1 MKDKLDLFIN
11 GSWVESK
18 STEKIEVINPANEEL
33 IGHITAGTKDDIN
46 NAVQAACNAF
56 KTYQYTSKDERIELL
71 NNIVA
76 EYENRYDDF
85 VQTIT
90 EEMGAPIWL
99 SEKAQASTG
108 IKNIYETLDAL
119 KDYQF
124 EKPEGEY
131 TLIKEPIGVI
141 GMITPWNWPMN
152 QITTKVSAALA
163 AGCTMVL
170 KPSEIS
176 PYCAMLLAEVFD
188 KAGVPNGVFNVV
200 NGYGPTVGAALSE
213 HPDVAMMSFT
223 GSTRA
228 GIAVAQASAVS
239 VKRVH
244 QELGGKSSNIIL
256 DDVADLEKS
265 VKGGAG
271 HCFLNSGQ
279 SCNAPTKMLV
289 SAKNYD
295 KAVEVAVQTANSTT
309 VGDPQGEFRIGP
321 IANKVQYEKILRMIE
336 IGIEEGASLVAGG
349 IEKPEGYEKGYYV
362 KPTVFANVT
371 NDMTIA
377 KEEIFGPVLSIIKYD
392 NEDEAIEIA
401 NDTEYGLAG
410 YVQGEPEHAKE
421 VARKIRAG
429 QVIINGGARGTGA
442 PFGGYKSS
450 GNGREHGFLAASCR
464 AKPPAN
470 HWAMGEIVMD
480 IQPRRSWTKAD
491 QCLVASFEASMYHS
505 GCRCMCN

>member
-1 MKDKLDLFIN
+1 MKDKLDFYIN
-11 GSWVESK
+11 GSWVESE
-18 STEKIEVINPANEEL
+18 STEKIEVINPANEEV
-33 IGHITAGTKDDIN
+33 IGHITAGTKGDIN
-46 NAVQAACNAF
+46 SAVKAACEAF
-56 KTYQYTSKDERIELL
+56 KTYQYTTKEERIELL
-71 NNIVA
+71 NNIIT

-85 VQTIT
+85 VQVIT
-90 EEMGAPIWL
+90 EEMGAPLWL

-108 IKNIYETLDAL
+108 IKNFHETLDAL

-124 EKPEGEY
+124 EKLEGDY

-265 VKGGAG
+265 VRGGAG

-289 SAKNYD
+289 SSNNYE
-295 KAVEVAVQTANSTT
+295 KAVEIATQTANSTT
-309 VGDPQGEFRIGP
+309 VGNPQDEFRIGP

-336 IGIEEGASLVAGG
+336 IGIEEGARLVAGG

-362 KPTVFANVT
+362 KPTVFADVT

-377 KEEIFGPVLSIIKYD
+377 KEEIFGPVLSIIKYE

-450 GNGREHGFLAASCR
+450 GNGREHGLHGLEECL
-464 AKPPAN
+464 
-470 HWAMGEIVMD
+470 E
-480 IQPRRSWTKAD
+480 TKA
-491 QCLVASFEASMYHS
+491 VIAP
-505 GCRCMCN
+505 

>member
-1 MKDKLDLFIN
+1 MSNDLNFYIN
-11 GSWVESK
+11 GEWVNSESNE
-18 STEKIEVINPANEEL
+18 TIDVINPANEEI
-33 IGHITAGTKDDIN
+33 IGQVTAGTKEDIGK
-46 NAVQAACNAF
+46 AVSAALNAF
-56 KTYQYTSKDERIELL
+56 SSYQQTTKAQRIELL
-71 NNIVA
+71 KNIIT
-76 EYENRYDDF
+76 EYEARYDDF
-85 VQTIT
+85 VKIISK
-90 EEMGAPIWL
+90 EMGSPIWL
-99 SEKAQASTG
+99 SEAAQAKTG
-108 IKNIYETLDAL
+108 IKNIHETLDAL
-119 KDYQF
+119 ESYEF
-124 EKPEGEY
+124 EKPEGDY

-188 KAGVPNGVFNVV
+188 KADVPNGVFNVV

-228 GIAVAQASAVS
+228 GIAVAQASASS

-295 KAVEVAVQTANSTT
+295 KAVEIAVATANSTT
-309 VGDPQGEFRIGP
+309 VGDPNGEFRLGP
-321 IANKVQYEKILRMIE
+321 IANQVQYEKILKLIE
-336 IGIEEGASLVAGG
+336 IGIEEGATLVAGG
-349 IEKPEGYEKGYYV
+349 LEKPDGCEKGYYV
-362 KPTVFANVT
+362 RPTVFANVT

-377 KEEIFGPVLSIIKYD
+377 KEEIFGPVLVMIKYN
-392 NEDEAIEIA
+392 NEEEAINIA

-410 YVQGEPEHAKE
+410 YVQGDPDHARD

-442 PFGGYKSS
+442 PFGGYKAS
-450 GNGREHGFLAASCR
+450 GNGREHGLHGLEECL
-464 AKPPAN
+464 
-470 HWAMGEIVMD
+470 E
-480 IQPRRSWTKAD
+480 TKAII
-491 QCLVASFEASMYHS
+491 AP
-505 GCRCMCN
+505 

>member
-1 MKDKLDLFIN
+1 MNNDLKFYIN
-11 GSWVESK
+11 GEWVKSESN
-18 STEKIEVINPANEEL
+18 ELIDVINPANEEVL
-33 IGHITAGTKDDIN
+33 GRITAGTKEDIN
-46 NAVQAACNAF
+46 NAVKAALSAF
-56 KTYQYTSKDERIELL
+56 SSFQHTSKVERIELL
-71 NNIVA
+71 NNIIT

-85 VQTIT
+85 VKIIT

-108 IKNIYETLDAL
+108 IKNIHETLDAL

-124 EKPEGEY
+124 ERPEGDY

-176 PYCAMLLAEVFD
+176 PFCAMLLAEVFD
-188 KAGVPNGVFNVV
+188 KAGVPKGVFNVV
-200 NGYGPTVGAALSE
+200 NGYGPIVGAALSE

-256 DDVADLEKS
+256 DDVADLERS

-295 KAVEVAVQTANSTT
+295 KAVEVAVNTANNTS
-309 VGDPQGEFRIGP
+309 VGDPMGEFRIGP
-321 IANKVQYEKILRMIE
+321 IANKAQYEKILKMIE

-349 IEKPEGYEKGYYV
+349 IEKPEGCDKGYYI

-377 KEEIFGPVLSIIKYD
+377 KEEIFGPVLSIIKYE
-392 NEDEAIEIA
+392 NEDEAIKIA

-410 YVQGEPEHAKE
+410 YVQGEPEHAKK

-450 GNGREHGFLAASCR
+450 GNGREHGLHGLEECL
-464 AKPPAN
+464 
-470 HWAMGEIVMD
+470 E
-480 IQPRRSWTKAD
+480 TKA
-491 QCLVASFEASMYHS
+491 VIAS
-505 GCRCMCN
+505 

>member
-1 MKDKLDLFIN
+1 MKDKLHFYIN
-11 GSWVESK
+11 GAWVEPDS
-18 STEKIEVINPANEEL
+18 SEKIQVINPANEEL
-33 IGHITAGTKDDIN
+33 VGHVSAGTKTDIDK
-46 NAVQAACNAF
+46 AVKAANQAF
-56 KTYQYTSKDERIELL
+56 TTYQHTSKDDRIELL
-71 NNIVA
+71 KNVIG

-85 VQTIT
+85 VKTIT

-108 IKNIYETLDAL
+108 IKNLHETLDAL
-119 KDYQF
+119 QDYKF
-124 EKPEGEY
+124 EKKEGDY
-131 TLIKEPIGVI
+131 TLIREPIGVI

-188 KAGVPNGVFNVV
+188 AAGVPDGVFNVV
-200 NGYGPTVGAALSE
+200 NGYGPTVGAALSD

-289 SAKNYD
+289 SANNYE
-295 KAVEVAVQTANSTT
+295 KAVEVATQTANNTT

-321 IANKVQYEKILRMIE
+321 IANKAQYEKILRMIE
-336 IGIEEGASLVAGG
+336 IGIEEGATLVAGG
-349 IEKPEGYEKGYYV
+349 VEKPEGYDKGYYV

-371 NDMTIA
+371 SGMTIA

-392 NEDEAIEIA
+392 SEDEAIHIA

-410 YVQGEPEHAKE
+410 YVQGEISHANE

-450 GNGREHGFLAASCR
+450 GNGREHGVHGLEECL
-464 AKPPAN
+464 
-470 HWAMGEIVMD
+470 E
-480 IQPRRSWTKAD
+480 TKA
-491 QCLVASFEASMYHS
+491 VITP
-505 GCRCMCN
+505 

>member
-1 MKDKLDLFIN
+1 MKDKLQFYIN
-11 GSWVESK
+11 GAWVESD
-18 STEKIEVINPANEEL
+18 SSEKIEVINPANEEL
-33 IGHITAGTKDDIN
+33 VGHVSAGTKNDIDK
-46 NAVQAACNAF
+46 AVKAANQAF
-56 KTYQYTSKDERIELL
+56 TTYQHTSKDDRIELL
-71 NNIVA
+71 NNVIS

-108 IKNIYETLDAL
+108 IKNLHETLDAL
-119 KDYQF
+119 QEYQF
-124 EKPEGEY
+124 EKKEGDY
-131 TLIKEPIGVI
+131 TLIREPIGVI

-200 NGYGPTVGAALSE
+200 NGYGPTVGAALSD

-256 DDVADLEKS
+256 DDVVDLEKS

-289 SAKNYD
+289 SANNYE
-295 KAVEVAVQTANSTT
+295 KAVEVAAQTANNTT

-321 IANKVQYEKILRMIE
+321 IANKAQYEKILRMIE
-336 IGIEEGASLVAGG
+336 IGIEEGATLVAGG
-349 IEKPEGYEKGYYV
+349 VEKPEGYDKGYYV

-371 NDMTIA
+371 TDMTIA

-392 NEDEAIEIA
+392 SEDQAIHIA

-410 YVQGEPEHAKE
+410 YVQGEISHANK

-450 GNGREHGFLAASCR
+450 GNGREHGVHGLEECL
-464 AKPPAN
+464 
-470 HWAMGEIVMD
+470 E
-480 IQPRRSWTKAD
+480 TKAII
-491 QCLVASFEASMYHS
+491 AP
-505 GCRCMCN
+505 

>member
-1 MKDKLDLFIN
+1 MNNDLKFYIN
-11 GSWVESK
+11 GEWVKSESN
-18 STEKIEVINPANEEL
+18 ELIDVINPANEEVL
-33 IGHITAGTKDDIN
+33 GRITAGTKEDIN
-46 NAVQAACNAF
+46 NAVKSALSAF
-56 KTYQYTSKDERIELL
+56 SSFQYTSKVERIELL
-71 NNIVA
+71 NNIII

-85 VQTIT
+85 VKIIT

-108 IKNIYETLDAL
+108 IKNIHETLDAL

-124 EKPEGEY
+124 ERPEGDY

-176 PYCAMLLAEVFD
+176 PFCAMLLAEVFD
-188 KAGVPNGVFNVV
+188 KAGVPKGVFNVV
-200 NGYGPTVGAALSE
+200 NGYGPIVGAALSE

-256 DDVADLEKS
+256 DDVADLERS

-295 KAVEVAVQTANSTT
+295 KAVEVAVNTANNTS
-309 VGDPQGEFRIGP
+309 VGDPMGEFRIGP
-321 IANKVQYEKILRMIE
+321 IANKAQYEKILKMIE

-349 IEKPEGYEKGYYV
+349 IEKPEGCDKGYYI

-377 KEEIFGPVLSIIKYD
+377 KEEIFGPVLSIIKYE
-392 NEDEAIEIA
+392 NEDEAIKIA

-410 YVQGEPEHAKE
+410 YVQGEPEHAKK

-450 GNGREHGFLAASCR
+450 GNGREHGLHGLEECL
-464 AKPPAN
+464 
-470 HWAMGEIVMD
+470 E
-480 IQPRRSWTKAD
+480 TKA
-491 QCLVASFEASMYHS
+491 VIAP
-505 GCRCMCN
+505 

>member
-1 MKDKLDLFIN
+1 M
-11 GSWVESK
+11 
-18 STEKIEVINPANEEL
+18 NPANEEVV
-33 IGHITAGTKDDIN
+33 GHVTAGTAADIDK
-46 NAVQAACNAF
+46 AVQSANKAF
-56 KTYQYTSKDERIELL
+56 KTYQDTSRDDRIEIL
-71 NNIVA
+71 NNIIT

-108 IKNIYETLDAL
+108 IKNLHETLDAL
-119 KDYQF
+119 TEYQF
-124 EKPEGEY
+124 EKKEGDY
-131 TLIKEPIGVI
+131 TLIREPIGVI

-188 KAGVPNGVFNVV
+188 QAGVPDGVFNVV
-200 NGYGPTVGAALSE
+200 NGYGPTVGAALSD

-265 VKGGAG
+265 VRGGAG

-289 SAKNYD
+289 SENNYD
-295 KAVEVAVQTANSTT
+295 KAVEIAAQTANSTT

-321 IANKVQYEKILRMIE
+321 IANKAQYEKIIRMIE

-349 IEKPEGYEKGYYV
+349 VEKPEGYDKGYYV

-377 KEEIFGPVLSIIKYD
+377 KEEIFGPVLSILKYKS
-392 NEDEAIEIA
+392 EDEAIEIA

-410 YVQGEPEHAKE
+410 YVQGESVHANE

-450 GNGREHGFLAASCR
+450 GNGREHGVHGLEECL
-464 AKPPAN
+464 
-470 HWAMGEIVMD
+470 E
-480 IQPRRSWTKAD
+480 TKA
-491 QCLVASFEASMYHS
+491 VIAP
-505 GCRCMCN
+505 

>member
-1 MKDKLDLFIN
+1 MKDKLDFYIN
-11 GSWVESK
+11 GSWVESE

-33 IGHITAGTKDDIN
+33 IGHITAGTKGDIN
-46 NAVQAACNAF
+46 SAVKAAFEAF
-56 KTYQYTSKDERIELL
+56 KTYQYTTKEERIELL
-71 NNIVA
+71 NNIIS

-85 VQTIT
+85 VKTIS

-108 IKNIYETLDAL
+108 IKNLHETLDAL
-119 KDYQF
+119 KEYQF
-124 EKPEGEY
+124 EKPEGDY

-265 VKGGAG
+265 VRGGAG

-295 KAVEVAVQTANSTT
+295 KAVEVAVQTANGTT

-321 IANKVQYEKILRMIE
+321 IANKAQYEKILRMIE

-362 KPTVFANVT
+362 KPTVFADVT

-377 KEEIFGPVLSIIKYD
+377 KEEIFGPVLSIIKYE
-392 NEDEAIEIA
+392 NEEEAIEIA

-410 YVQGEPEHAKE
+410 YVQGEPDHAKE

-450 GNGREHGFLAASCR
+450 GNGREHGLHGLEECL
-464 AKPPAN
+464 
-470 HWAMGEIVMD
+470 E
-480 IQPRRSWTKAD
+480 TKA
-491 QCLVASFEASMYHS
+491 VIAP
-505 GCRCMCN
+505 

>member
-1 MKDKLDLFIN
+1 MKDKLQFYIN
-11 GSWVESK
+11 GSWVDSESN
-18 STEKIEVINPANEEL
+18 EKIEVINPANEEI
-33 IGHITAGTKDDIN
+33 IGHVTAGTKGDIDR
-46 NAVQAACNAF
+46 AVEAAFQAF
-56 KTYQYTSKDERIELL
+56 SSFQYTSKEERIELL
-71 NNIVA
+71 NNIIS

-85 VQTIT
+85 VQAIT
-90 EEMGAPIWL
+90 EEMGAPLWL

-108 IKNIYETLDAL
+108 IKNIHETLDAL
-119 KDYQF
+119 IDYQF
-124 EKPEGEY
+124 EKPEGDY

-188 KAGVPNGVFNVV
+188 KAGVPGGVFNVV

-265 VKGGAG
+265 VRGGAG

-289 SAKNYD
+289 SAQNYD

-309 VGDPQGEFRIGP
+309 VGDPQGEYRIGP
-321 IANKVQYEKILRMIE
+321 IANKAQYEKILRMIE
-336 IGIEEGASLVAGG
+336 IGIEEGARLVAGG
-349 IEKPEGYEKGYYV
+349 IEKPEGYEKGYYI
-362 KPTVFANVT
+362 KPTVFADVT
-371 NDMTIA
+371 NEMTIA
-377 KEEIFGPVLSIIKYD
+377 KEEIFGPVLSIIKYE

-410 YVQGEPEHAKE
+410 YVQGESEHAKE

-442 PFGGYKSS
+442 PFGGYKAS
-450 GNGREHGFLAASCR
+450 GNGREHGLHGLEECL
-464 AKPPAN
+464 
-470 HWAMGEIVMD
+470 E
-480 IQPRRSWTKAD
+480 TKA
-491 QCLVASFEASMYHS
+491 VIAP
-505 GCRCMCN
+505 

>member
-1 MKDKLDLFIN
+1 MKDKLQFYIN
-11 GSWVESK
+11 GAWVESD
-18 STEKIEVINPANEEL
+18 SSEKIEVINPANEEL
-33 IGHITAGTKDDIN
+33 VGHVSAGTKNDIDK
-46 NAVQAACNAF
+46 AVKAANQAF
-56 KTYQYTSKDERIELL
+56 TTYQHTSKDDRIELL
-71 NNIVA
+71 NSVIA

-108 IKNIYETLDAL
+108 IKNLHETLDAL
-119 KDYQF
+119 QEYQF
-124 EKPEGEY
+124 EKKEGDY
-131 TLIKEPIGVI
+131 TLVREPIGVI

-188 KAGVPNGVFNVV
+188 KAGVPDGVFNVV
-200 NGYGPTVGAALSE
+200 NGYGPKVGAALSD

-256 DDVADLEKS
+256 DDVVDLEKS

-289 SAKNYD
+289 SANNYE
-295 KAVEVAVQTANSTT
+295 KAVEVAAQTANNTT

-321 IANKVQYEKILRMIE
+321 IANKAQYEKILRMIE
-336 IGIEEGASLVAGG
+336 IGIEEGATLVAGG
-349 IEKPEGYEKGYYV
+349 VEKPEGYDKGYYV

-371 NDMTIA
+371 SDMTIA

-392 NEDEAIEIA
+392 SEDQAIHIA

-410 YVQGEPEHAKE
+410 YVQGEISHANE

-450 GNGREHGFLAASCR
+450 GNGREHGVHGLEECL
-464 AKPPAN
+464 
-470 HWAMGEIVMD
+470 E
-480 IQPRRSWTKAD
+480 TKAII
-491 QCLVASFEASMYHS
+491 AP
-505 GCRCMCN
+505 

>member
-1 MKDKLDLFIN
+1 MNNDLNFYIN
-11 GSWVESK
+11 GEWVKSESN
-18 STEKIEVINPANEEL
+18 ELIDVINPANEEVL
-33 IGHITAGTKDDIN
+33 GRITAGTKEDIN
-46 NAVQAACNAF
+46 NAVKAALSAF
-56 KTYQYTSKDERIELL
+56 SSFQHTSKVERIELL
-71 NNIVA
+71 NNIIT

-85 VQTIT
+85 VKIIT

-108 IKNIYETLDAL
+108 IKNIHETLDAL

-124 EKPEGEY
+124 ERPEGDY

-176 PYCAMLLAEVFD
+176 PFCAMLLAEVFD
-188 KAGVPNGVFNVV
+188 KAGVPKGVFNVV
-200 NGYGPTVGAALSE
+200 NGYGPIVGAALSE

-256 DDVADLEKS
+256 DDVADLERS

-295 KAVEVAVQTANSTT
+295 KAVEVAVNTANNTS
-309 VGDPQGEFRIGP
+309 VGDPMGEFRIGP
-321 IANKVQYEKILRMIE
+321 IANKAQYEKILKMIE

-349 IEKPEGYEKGYYV
+349 IEKPEGCDKGYYI

-377 KEEIFGPVLSIIKYD
+377 KEEIFGPVLSIIKYE
-392 NEDEAIEIA
+392 NEDEAIKIA

-410 YVQGEPEHAKE
+410 YVQGEPEHAKK

-450 GNGREHGFLAASCR
+450 GNGREHGLHGLEECL
-464 AKPPAN
+464 
-470 HWAMGEIVMD
+470 E
-480 IQPRRSWTKAD
+480 TKA
-491 QCLVASFEASMYHS
+491 VIAS
-505 GCRCMCN
+505 